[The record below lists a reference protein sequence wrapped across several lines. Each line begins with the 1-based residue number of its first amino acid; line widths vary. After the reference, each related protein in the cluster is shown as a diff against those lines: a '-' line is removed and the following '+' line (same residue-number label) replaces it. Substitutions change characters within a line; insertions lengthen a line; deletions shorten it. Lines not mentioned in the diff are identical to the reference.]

1 MNVTIYDSIKKDIDM
16 GIGKKTTYS
25 SSTSDT
31 RPHRTTI
38 AFYLTLD
45 GNLQKG
51 QTKRQMTADFANIIR
66 HMGFYIQSS
75 ALVNG

>member
-1 MNVTIYDSIKKDIDM
+1 MLDKKKVE
-16 GIGKKTTYS
+16 GTTYS

-38 AFYLTLD
+38 SSYSTFD

-51 QTKRQMTADFANIIR
+51 QTKRQMTIDFANITR
-66 HMGFYIQSS
+66 NFTFNLPPLLTGK
-75 ALVNG
+75 